1 MAQTARRHDGND
13 NTGAKSRFRSPGESI
28 KVETERRKEPES
40 PTATCTRNC
49 KALGRSSGVSQ
60 TLSISKRYIKGEVKT
75 ASIYEGRNV
84 QLDRNTNRSI
94 YITIHS
100 ALTNYD
106 EQPKRGS
113 RRLLSKS

>member
-1 MAQTARRHDGND
+1 MTLAGREAGCANLESRRGVVYCNAQGR
-13 NTGAKSRFRSPGESI
+13 ESLL
-28 KVETERRKEPES
+28 EEYD
-40 PTATCTRNC
+40 
-49 KALGRSSGVSQ
+49 
-60 TLSISKRYIKGEVKT
+60 LSFHKRYIKGYVKR

-113 RRLLSKS
+113 RCLLSKN